1 MDGLF
6 CSLSFFTFVSVFR
19 FQVSVQQKCAGK
31 LAASLSLIPA
41 FSPRRRR
48 IFRRLFENPAI
59 EFAG

>member
-1 MDGLF
+1 
-6 CSLSFFTFVSVFR
+6 VFR
-19 FQVSVQQKCAGK
+19 IQVSVQQKYAGK